1 MKPGQSEIVTIVGLG
16 LVALLVAGCSNGG
29 EKGSSAPSS
38 AAGTTTA
45 SSSAVSTPQLTASP
59 TPGSLRTGDLQD
71 GRHPV
76 RIMDVDVQGR
86 LITVDVVQLFLG
98 DEAAS
103 AAAEDK
109 AEEVPPPNDVWIRN
123 ESARLRTLP
132 LAPGTKITVN
142 VHGASE
148 SGSSTKD
155 IRVTMTQLA
164 AIPRLADGIFWVRV
178 RGATVTGVAEQ
189 YLP

>member
-1 MKPGQSEIVTIVGLG
+1 MKPSQRRIVTILGLG
-16 LVALLVAGCSNGG
+16 LVPLLVAGCGNGG

-38 AAGTTTA
+38 TASTTTA
-45 SSSAVSTPQLTASP
+45 SSSAVSTPPLTASP
-59 TPGSLRTGDLQD
+59 TTSSLRTGDLQD

-76 RIMDVDVQGR
+76 RIMDVDVQRR

-98 DEAAS
+98 DDAAS

-109 AEEVPPPNDVWIRN
+109 AAEVPPPNDVWIRN
-123 ESARLRTLP
+123 ESARLRTLH

-148 SGSSTKD
+148 SGSATRD
-155 IRVTMTQLA
+155 IRVTLAQLA

-178 RGATVTGVAEQ
+178 QAATVTGVAEQ

>member
-1 MKPGQSEIVTIVGLG
+1 MKPSQSRFVTIVGLG
-16 LVALLVAGCSNGG
+16 LVPLLVAGCSSRG
-29 EKGSSAPSS
+29 EKGSAAPSS
-38 AAGTTTA
+38 TASTTTA
-45 SSSAVSTPQLTASP
+45 SSSAASTPSLTP
-59 TPGSLRTGDLQD
+59 TPSPLRTGDLQD

-76 RIMDVDVQGR
+76 RIVDVDVQRR

-98 DEAAS
+98 DDAAS

-109 AEEVPPPNDVWIRN
+109 AAEVPPPNDVWIRN
-123 ESARLRTLP
+123 ESPRLRTLP

-148 SGSSTKD
+148 SGSATKD
-155 IRVTMTQLA
+155 IRVTLRQLA

-178 RGATVTGVAEQ
+178 RAATATEVAEQ